1 MDGTGLGDVYR
12 HVFNR
17 SPSEIV
23 NEGLTLRERDLR
35 MLLDFHESASCRATS
50 APDGGI
56 WPLVSHHAFGNRT
69 LVGGDRA
76 DVLGRALTL
85 LLIHD
90 GIVIA
95 DPIAALKRTRQRRGT
110 AVALSMFGA
119 ITRDLARIEPL
130 IEAGVIRTARSHPD
144 LEDAARAAV
153 LKVFGVGPDLR
164 VFVDFVQA
172 AGSVRAQPDP
182 LLPGYARQVRELYR
196 LFGMRIGAPR
206 SEDEAEGRV
215 VRLGAA
221 LIEVSWQLAVASA
234 DPSCDLAFRGSLE
247 RRLFE
252 EAINAGLEG
261 DIGPARHFGTLD
273 LGKVPNLDPAA
284 LTVADAL
291 SIRGEDAFERF
302 RYDVRQGLDR
312 LEASTGSGAPAG
324 LAVASFEDSM
334 RESSR
339 RLGERIR
346 RGRLIEV
353 VKNDAV
359 HAALGTMAA
368 APGGPGA
375 AAAAAAAS
383 IGSVVAGWL
392 RGRLPGRRSTT
403 SLRYLSML
411 GRRKAPRGTHH

>member
-1 MDGTGLGDVYR
+1 M
-12 HVFNR
+12 
-17 SPSEIV
+17 
-23 NEGLTLRERDLR
+23 
-35 MLLDFHESASCRATS
+35 
-50 APDGGI
+50 
-56 WPLVSHHAFGNRT
+56 
-69 LVGGDRA
+69 
-76 DVLGRALTL
+76 
-85 LLIHD
+85 
-90 GIVIA
+90 
-95 DPIAALKRTRQRRGT
+95 
-110 AVALSMFGA
+110 
-119 ITRDLARIEPL
+119 
-130 IEAGVIRTARSHPD
+130 
-144 LEDAARAAV
+144 
-153 LKVFGVGPDLR
+153 
-164 VFVDFVQA
+164 
-172 AGSVRAQPDP
+172 
-182 LLPGYARQVRELYR
+182 
-196 LFGMRIGAPR
+196 
-206 SEDEAEGRV
+206 
-215 VRLGAA
+215 RLGAA

-234 DPSCDLAFRGSLE
+234 DPSCDLAFRGLLE

-312 LEASTGSGAPAG
+312 LEASTGSGAPAS

-368 APGGPGA
+368 APGA
-375 AAAAAAAS
+375 VDRK
-383 IGSVVAGWL
+383 SVVWE
-392 RGRLPGRRSTT
+392 RV
-403 SLRYLSML
+403 
-411 GRRKAPRGTHH
+411 